1 MPPTRPDTIDNRY
14 RVLKALGRGG
24 MGAVYLVRE
33 SKSQN
38 LYALKVLH
46 EESLMHAATVARFMA
61 EMKLPAK
68 IGSEHIVAVV
78 SSGSAPELGGAPYLV
93 MELLRGCDLSRLIEQ
108 HRAISVDEV
117 LWITRLIG
125 KALDKAHAAG
135 VIHRDL
141 KPENVFLH
149 QPNAGEL
156 TVKLLDFGIA
166 RITADARGS
175 VAINRGGATTSTV
188 GTPLYMSPEQ
198 AQGPSSG
205 SAAIGPGVDVWAL
218 GMMVFEL
225 LAGEPYWTD
234 ETGNAL
240 SIMFKIVTAQ
250 QLSPPSKRKPGLPP
264 RLDAWFQRSCARDP
278 QQRWASVG
286 EQAEA
291 LVAALGKNAAPLQA
305 PHQLA
310 KKVAALTPKLP
321 AAAFEQTRTYSA
333 DALNLGLSE
342 EKTVTEESLN
352 SQTAQNNSDDAEAK
366 TLAEQPSSIPGLT
379 AAQRVAPVYANAGR
393 AVLEPRPATAQP
405 TGSSTAEDPASSA
418 VDDAQIT
425 MPIQRAASLRPYAAS
440 QDPRMSIDRSDLVL
454 DMGWPRRPDRAAGPG
469 PESSSRLAETLRRGR
484 FGLPPPPWAVTGF
497 RAWLRALTS
506 QPKSTL
512 SETPRNWQIVILGAP
527 ILFIVLITLLL
538 SAIRPPAA
546 TGMHEPA
553 DMGAVR
559 DAFVETARD
568 AATPRDLAQP
578 SAQSTPKR
586 RLPPNKQ
593 RPTEKPIKK
602 SDQRSNIKKPV
613 IPLPPED

>member
-1 MPPTRPDTIDNRY
+1 
-14 RVLKALGRGG
+14 

-33 SKSQN
+33 SKSRN

-93 MELLRGCDLSRLIEQ
+93 MELLRGCDLSRLLEQ

-117 LWITRLIG
+117 LWITRLVG

-135 VIHRDL
+135 VVHRDL
-141 KPENVFLH
+141 KPENIFLH
-149 QPNAGEL
+149 KPNAGEL

-225 LAGEPYWTD
+225 LAGEPYWND
-234 ETGNAL
+234 ETGNVL

-250 QLSPPSKRKPGLPP
+250 QLAPPSERKPGLPS
-264 RLDAWFQRSCARDP
+264 RFDAWFQRSCARDP

-310 KKVAALTPKLP
+310 RKVAALTPKLP

-333 DALNLGLSE
+333 DDLGFGLSE
-342 EKTVTEESLN
+342 EKTVTEESFN
-352 SQTAQNNSDDAEAK
+352 SQTGQNKSDDAEAK
-366 TLAEQPSSIPGLT
+366 TLAEQPSSVPGLSV
-379 AAQRVAPVYANAGR
+379 AQRAAPVYANAGR

-405 TGSSTAEDPASSA
+405 TGSSAADAPASSA
-418 VDDAQIT
+418 VDDAQVT
-425 MPIQRAASLRPYAAS
+425 MPMQRAARLRPYAES
-440 QDPRMSIDRSDLVL
+440 QDPRMSVDRSDLVL
-454 DMGWPRRPDRAAGPG
+454 DMGWPRRPDNAATPAP

-506 QPKSTL
+506 QPKSTF
-512 SETPRNWQIVILGAP
+512 SETPGTWQIVLIGAP
-527 ILFIVLITLLL
+527 ILFILFIIFIL
-538 SAIRPPAA
+538 SAITPSGS
-546 TGMHEPA
+546 TSMHEPA
-553 DMGAVR
+553 DLGVVR
-559 DAFVETARD
+559 DAFMETARD
-568 AATPRDLAQP
+568 AAAPRDLAQP
-578 SAQSTPKR
+578 STQATTKKR
-586 RLPPNKQ
+586 PPSSKQ
-593 RPTEKPIKK
+593 RPTEKPIRK
-602 SDQRSNIKKPV
+602 SDQRSNIKKPI